1 MILAID
7 MGNSNIKIGVI
18 AAEHDIIEERVT
30 TALNKTSMEYA
41 MDILS
46 ILSFYKIDKRQIDGA
61 ILASVVPPLTGTIST
76 AVRKVLGFAPLIATN
91 KLKLS
96 VHFEHMK
103 YPEKVGADLVVGAEA
118 AFRYFRTPVIIIN
131 MGTATTITVVDST
144 GAYQGGVI
152 LPGLRVS
159 LNSLSNNAA
168 QLPYI
173 SLESPGNAIADN
185 TVDSMRSG
193 ILYGN
198 AGQIDGIIDRMEA
211 ELGEPASLVATGGL
225 ARFVVPHCRHQ
236 IKLDDALLMRGLL
249 LIYQNNEGGR
259 REDIGAAAE

>member
-18 AAEHDIIEERVT
+18 KADNDIIEERVT

-41 MDILS
+41 MDILA
-46 ILSFYKIDKRQIDGA
+46 ILRFYGIERREIDGA
-61 ILASVVPPLTGTIST
+61 ALASVVPPLTGIISS
-76 AVRKVLGFAPLIATN
+76 AVRKVLGFAPLIVTN
-91 KLKLS
+91 QLKLT
-96 VHFEHMK
+96 VHFDKMK

-118 AFRYFRTPVIIIN
+118 AYSHFRAPVIIIN
-131 MGTATTITVVDST
+131 MGTATTITVVDET
-144 GAYQGGVI
+144 AAYRGGVI

-173 SLESPGNAIADN
+173 SLESPGRAIADN

-198 AGQIDGIIDRMEA
+198 AGQIDGIIDRMEE
-211 ELGEPASLVATGGL
+211 ELGQKTSLVATGGL
-225 ARFVVPHCRHQ
+225 ARFVVPHCRHDIQ
-236 IKLDDALLMRGLL
+236 LDDALLMRGLL
-249 LIYQNNEGGR
+249 EIYRKNEGGR
-259 REDIGAAAE
+259 RM